1 MLCGKGIKSYGRNT
15 ESEKICK
22 KGILDNISFTVE
34 EGEMVAIMSPSGS
47 GKSTLLYQ
55 LSGMDTADSGEVWL
69 KDREICSLSE
79 DEKAK
84 LRLEEIG

>member
-1 MLCGKGIKSYGRNT
+1 M
-15 ESEKICK
+15 SEILKVKKICK

-34 EGEMVAIMSPSGS
+34 EGEMVAIMGPSGS

-69 KDREICSLSE
+69 EDTEICSLSE
-79 DEKAK
+79 DEKAQ